1 LSVVESERRT
11 GQPRHARQQ
20 QNLREPSHAILLLL
34 VAIVVARSLVGAALR
49 TM

>member
-11 GQPRHARQQ
+11 GQRRHARQQ
-20 QNLREPSHAILLLL
+20 QNLREPSHAILLY